1 MAKIVVMGAGIGGMS
16 QVYELRQTLGKAHD
30 IVLVSDSDRFEFTP
44 SNPWVAV
51 GWRKEKQ
58 ITIELPDLMRKYG
71 IEFHGHGVKRVH
83 PDANRI
89 ELNDGES
96 IDYDFLVI
104 ATGPKLAFEEVP
116 GLGPDAGYT
125 QSICKTGHADKSFID
140 FEKLVAEPGPVVV
153 GAAPGASCFGPAYE
167 YIFIL
172 DTELKKRKIRDKVPM
187 HFVTPEPY
195 IGHLGL
201 DGVGDT
207 KSLMESEFRNRHI
220 HWTTNAK
227 ITEVNDG
234 KLKFTEVDEDGKDKK
249 QHELEFRHS
258 MILPAFKGIDAVAGI
273 EGLTNPRGFILID
286 EYQRNPKYN
295 NIYGVGVCVAIP
307 PVGPTPVA
315 TGAPKTGYMIESMVT
330 ATTHNIK
337 DAIEAKVPA
346 TKASW
351 AAVCL
356 ADFGDSGVA
365 FVALPQIP
373 PRNTNWASQG
383 KWVHLAKIAF
393 EKYFLHK
400 VRGAKTEP
408 YYEKM
413 VLNMIGAKRLKD
425 KPV

>member
-1 MAKIVVMGAGIGGMS
+1 MARIVVMGAGIGGIS
-16 QVYELRQTLGKAHD
+16 QVYELRKELGKEHD
-30 IVLVSDSDRFEFTP
+30 VVLIGDSDYFEFTP

-51 GWRKEKQ
+51 GWRKEDQ
-58 ITIELPDLMRKYG
+58 TTVYLPDLMQKYG
-71 IEFHGHGVKRVH
+71 IEFSGVGVRRLQ
-83 PDANRI
+83 PAANRL
-89 ELNDGES
+89 ELADDS
-96 IDYDFLVI
+96 TVDYDYLII
-104 ATGPKLAFEEVP
+104 ATGPKLAFDEVP
-116 GLGPDAGYT
+116 GLGPDGGFT
-125 QSICKTGHADKSFID
+125 QSVCKTGHADTSFLD
-140 FEKLVAEPGPVVV
+140 FEKLVADPGPVVV

-172 DTELKKRKIRDKVPM
+172 DTELKKRKIRDRVHM

-207 KSLMESEFRNRHI
+207 KSLMESEFRDRHI

-227 ITEVNDG
+227 ITGVVDG
-234 KLKFTEVDEDGKDKK
+234 KISFTEVDDDGNDKK
-249 QHELEFRHS
+249 SHELEFRHS
-258 MILPAFKGIDAVAGI
+258 MILPAFKGVDAVADI

-286 EYQRNPKYN
+286 DYQRNPRYQ
-295 NIYGVGVCVAIP
+295 NIYSVGVCVAIP
-307 PVGPTPVA
+307 PVHPTPVA

-337 DAIEAKVPA
+337 EVLAGKQP
-346 TKASW
+346 THKGSW

-373 PRNTNWASQG
+373 PRNTNWAAQG
-383 KWVHLAKIAF
+383 KWVHLAKIAY

-400 VRGAKTEP
+400 VRAAKTEP
-408 YYEKM
+408 YYEKAI
-413 VLNMIGAKRLKD
+413 LNMVGAKRLKED
-425 KPV
+425 A

>member
-1 MAKIVVMGAGIGGMS
+1 MARIVVLGAGIGGIS
-16 QVYELRQTLGKAHD
+16 QVYELSQELGKQHD
-30 IVLVSDSDRFEFTP
+30 IILIGDSDRFEFTP

-51 GWRKEKQ
+51 GWRKEGQ
-58 ITIELPDLMRKYG
+58 VCVDLPKLMTKHG
-71 IEFHGHGVKRVH
+71 IEFHSTGAKRLH
-83 PDANRI
+83 PDDNKI
-89 ELNDGES
+89 ELNDGTE
-96 IDYDFLVI
+96 IGYDYLVI
-104 ATGPKLAFEEVP
+104 ATGPKLAFEEVS
-116 GLGPDAGYT
+116 GLGPDGGYT
-125 QSICKTGHADKSFID
+125 QSICKTGHADTSFVN
-140 FEKLVAEPGPVVV
+140 FEKLVADPGPVVV

-195 IGHLGL
+195 VGHLGL

-207 KSLMESEFRNRHI
+207 KSMMESELRDRHI

-227 ITEVNDG
+227 ITAVTDG
-234 KLKFTEVDEDGKDKK
+234 KISFTEVDEDGKDKK

-258 MILPAFKGIDAVAGI
+258 MILPAFKGVDAVAGI
-273 EGLTNPRGFILID
+273 EGLTNPRDFILID

-295 NIYGVGVCVAIP
+295 NIYSVGVCVAIP

-337 DAIEAKVPA
+337 DALNGREPTAKG
-346 TKASW
+346 SW
-351 AAVCL
+351 SAVCL

-365 FVALPQIP
+365 FVAVPQIP

-383 KWVHLAKIAF
+383 KWVHVAKIAY

-400 VRGAKTEP
+400 VRAAKTEP

-413 VLNMIGAKRLKD
+413 VLKMVGANRLK
-425 KPV
+425 KSN